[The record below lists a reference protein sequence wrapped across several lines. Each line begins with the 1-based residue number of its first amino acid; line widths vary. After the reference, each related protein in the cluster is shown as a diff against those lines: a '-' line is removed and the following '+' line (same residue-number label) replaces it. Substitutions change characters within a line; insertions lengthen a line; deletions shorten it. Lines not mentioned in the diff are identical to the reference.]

1 MPMLNPNLR
10 GALLGLGAFGLYALY
25 DMTIK
30 LLGGDYSPAQILFF
44 AMLFAVPAL
53 LIQILMSRDGGGLRP
68 VMPGWTLARS
78 AVALFN
84 GVLGAYGF
92 AVLPL
97 AECYA
102 IFFTMPLMIALLAVP
117 LLREPLD
124 LPRVLAVL
132 AGFVGVLVVLRPG
145 QSTLLPAHAAVF
157 GAAALGAVSYI
168 IVRKTSG
175 IEKPGVVLIYPMITQ
190 LVATGIA
197 LPFFWVPVT
206 GPFLGFTALMGV
218 ELFVGGFLV
227 VWAYRH
233 APAIVVAPMQ
243 YSQII
248 WAAVLGALFFD
259 EVMDGRTIV
268 GIGIIVGAGLV
279 LLRQSGVR
287 SDNT

>member
-1 MPMLNPNLR
+1 MLNPNLR
-10 GALLGLGAFGLYALY
+10 GALLGLAAFGLYALY

-30 LLGGDYSPAQILFF
+30 LLGGDYSPVQILFF

-53 LIQILMSRDGGGLRP
+53 LVQILTDRNGGGLRP
-68 VMPGWTLARS
+68 ALPGWTVARS
-78 AVALFN
+78 GAALFN

-102 IFFTMPLMIALLAVP
+102 IFFTMPLMIALLAVVF
-117 LLREPLD
+117 LKEPLD
-124 LPRVLAVL
+124 LSRMLAIV

-145 QSTLLPAHAAVF
+145 QSAILPAHGAVF
-157 GAAALGAVSYI
+157 AAAALGAVSYI

-175 IEKPGVVLIYPMITQ
+175 VEKPGVVLFYPMLTQ
-190 LVATGIA
+190 LIATGIA

-206 GPFLGFTALMGV
+206 GAFVGFTALMGV
-218 ELFVGGFLV
+218 ELFVGGFFV
-227 VWAYRH
+227 VWAYRF

-248 WAAVLGALFFD
+248 WAAALGALFFG
-259 EVMDGRTIV
+259 EVMDRQTV
-268 GIGIIVGAGLV
+268 AGIGIIIAAGMF
-279 LLRQSGVR
+279 LLMR
-287 SDNT
+287 SRVPTGESVV